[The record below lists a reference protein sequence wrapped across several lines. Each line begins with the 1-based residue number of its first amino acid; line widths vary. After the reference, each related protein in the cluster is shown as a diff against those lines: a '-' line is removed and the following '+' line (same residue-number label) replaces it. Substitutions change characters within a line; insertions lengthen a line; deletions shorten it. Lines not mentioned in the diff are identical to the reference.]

1 MSWFHT
7 HAGGENNE
15 FDVNID
21 CVAYAEYT
29 IVGDEETGQRQD
41 VILHLTSGK
50 KLRIDP
56 VRWAEVRGPL
66 TERGG

>member
-41 VILHLTSGK
+41 VNPAPDE
-50 KLRIDP
+50 RQ
-56 VRWAEVRGPL
+56 EVAH
-66 TERGG
+66 